1 MSDFYPVNNPNT
13 PKMYQTHLQINKQ
26 TQDNIRILDCTLRT
40 MSTAENLCNTKYKL
54 KKYNIDKKDVSLFKN
69 FEQIKDDFLMNIQ
82 CLNTMV
88 QLFKKRHK
96 SKKPIILPP
105 YDKGILKYDL
115 NMFRMIATAKNPELD
130 KYFND
135 FSNLIDGKNC
145 QLYSNNEM
153 LSSYKEEEKVDEKE
167 INKVA
172 QMIITQAEKQRKKF
186 ENAEVNYNMTGQ
198 ANLKEEEEDN
208 EE

>member
-1 MSDFYPVNNPNT
+1 MSNYA
-13 PKMYQTHLQINKQ
+13 QIYVDKQ
-26 TQDNIRILDCTLRT
+26 LQDNLRILDCMIRT
-40 MSTAENLCNTKYKL
+40 MSTVEYLCNIKYSDKKYK
-54 KKYNIDKKDVSLFKN
+54 IDKKNIYLFKN
-69 FEQIKDDFLMNIQ
+69 HEQIKDDFLLNIQ
-82 CLNTMV
+82 CLNSMIHIY
-88 QLFKKRHK
+88 KKRNK
-96 SKKPIILPP
+96 FEKPKILLPYNKIDLKKDLAMYRNIA
-105 YDKGILKYDL
+105 ILKE
-115 NMFRMIATAKNPELD
+115 PELD

-198 ANLKEEEEDN
+198 ANLKEKEDN
-208 EE
+208 EEYDDADVDPEK

>member
-1 MSDFYPVNNPNT
+1 MSNYA
-13 PKMYQTHLQINKQ
+13 QIYVDKQ
-26 TQDNIRILDCTLRT
+26 LQDNLRILDCMIRT
-40 MSTAENLCNTKYKL
+40 MSTVEYLCNIKYSDKKYK
-54 KKYNIDKKDVSLFKN
+54 IDKKNIYLFKN
-69 FEQIKDDFLMNIQ
+69 HEQIKDDFLLNIQ
-82 CLNTMV
+82 CLNSMIHIY
-88 QLFKKRHK
+88 KKRNK
-96 SKKPIILPP
+96 FEKPKILLPYNKIDLKKDLAMYRNIA
-105 YDKGILKYDL
+105 ILKE
-115 NMFRMIATAKNPELD
+115 PELD

-172 QMIITQAEKQRKKF
+172 QMMITQAEKQRKKF

-198 ANLKEEEEDN
+198 ANLKEEEDN
-208 EE
+208 EEYDDADVDPEK

>member
-1 MSDFYPVNNPNT
+1 MSNYA
-13 PKMYQTHLQINKQ
+13 QIYVDKQ
-26 TQDNIRILDCTLRT
+26 LQDNLRILDCMIRT
-40 MSTAENLCNTKYKL
+40 MSTAEYLCNIKYRDKKYK
-54 KKYNIDKKDVSLFKN
+54 IDKKNIYLFKN
-69 FEQIKDDFLMNIQ
+69 HEQIKDDFLLNIQ
-82 CLNTMV
+82 CLNSMIHIY
-88 QLFKKRHK
+88 KKRNK
-96 SKKPIILPP
+96 FAKPKILPP
-105 YDKGILKYDL
+105 YDEIDLKKDL
-115 NMFRMIATAKNPELD
+115 AMYRNIAISKEPELD

-172 QMIITQAEKQRKKF
+172 QMIITQSEKQRKKF

-198 ANLKEEEEDN
+198 ANLEEVDN
-208 EE
+208 EEYDDADADFKEPE

>member
-1 MSDFYPVNNPNT
+1 
-13 PKMYQTHLQINKQ
+13 MYR
-26 TQDNIRILDCTLRT
+26 NI
-40 MSTAENLCNTKYKL
+40 A
-54 KKYNIDKKDVSLFKN
+54 
-69 FEQIKDDFLMNIQ
+69 
-82 CLNTMV
+82 
-88 QLFKKRHK
+88 
-96 SKKPIILPP
+96 
-105 YDKGILKYDL
+105 ILKE
-115 NMFRMIATAKNPELD
+115 PELD

-172 QMIITQAEKQRKKF
+172 QMLITQAEKQRKKF

-198 ANLKEEEEDN
+198 ANLEEKEDN
-208 EE
+208 EEYDDADVDFKESE

>member
-1 MSDFYPVNNPNT
+1 MSNCVQ
-13 PKMYQTHLQINKQ
+13 MYVDKQ
-26 TQDNIRILDCTLRT
+26 LQDNLRILDCMIRT
-40 MSTAENLCNTKYKL
+40 MSTAEYLCNIKYSDKKYK
-54 KKYNIDKKDVSLFKN
+54 IDKKNIYLFKN
-69 FEQIKDDFLMNIQ
+69 HEQIKDDFLLNIQ
-82 CLNTMV
+82 CLNSMIHIY
-88 QLFKKRHK
+88 KKRNK
-96 SKKPIILPP
+96 FEKPKILLP
-105 YDKGILKYDL
+105 YNKIDLKEDLAMYRNIAILKE
-115 NMFRMIATAKNPELD
+115 PELD

-198 ANLKEEEEDN
+198 ANLKEEEDN
-208 EE
+208 EEYDDADVDFKEPE

>member
-1 MSDFYPVNNPNT
+1 MSNYA
-13 PKMYQTHLQINKQ
+13 QIYVDKQ
-26 TQDNIRILDCTLRT
+26 LQDNLRILDCMIRT
-40 MSTAENLCNTKYKL
+40 MSTVEYLCNIKYSDKKYK
-54 KKYNIDKKDVSLFKN
+54 IDKKNIYLFKN
-69 FEQIKDDFLMNIQ
+69 HEQIKDDFLLNIQ
-82 CLNTMV
+82 CLNSMIHIY
-88 QLFKKRHK
+88 KKRNK
-96 SKKPIILPP
+96 FEKPKILLPYNKIDLKKDLAMYRNIA
-105 YDKGILKYDL
+105 ILKE
-115 NMFRMIATAKNPELD
+115 PELD

-198 ANLKEEEEDN
+198 ANLEEKEDN
-208 EE
+208 EEYDDADVDPE

>member
-1 MSDFYPVNNPNT
+1 MSNYA
-13 PKMYQTHLQINKQ
+13 QIYVDKQ
-26 TQDNIRILDCTLRT
+26 LQDNLRILDCMIRT
-40 MSTAENLCNTKYKL
+40 MSTVEYLCNIKYSDKKYK
-54 KKYNIDKKDVSLFKN
+54 IDKKNIYLFKN
-69 FEQIKDDFLMNIQ
+69 HEQIKDDFLLNIQ
-82 CLNTMV
+82 CLNSMIHIY
-88 QLFKKRHK
+88 KKRNK
-96 SKKPIILPP
+96 FEKPKILLP
-105 YDKGILKYDL
+105 YNKIDLKEDLAMYRNIAILKE
-115 NMFRMIATAKNPELD
+115 PELD

-198 ANLKEEEEDN
+198 ANLEEEEDI
-208 EE
+208 EEYDDADVDPE

>member
-1 MSDFYPVNNPNT
+1 MIHIY
-13 PKMYQTHLQINKQ
+13 
-26 TQDNIRILDCTLRT
+26 
-40 MSTAENLCNTKYKL
+40 
-54 KKYNIDKKDVSLFKN
+54 
-69 FEQIKDDFLMNIQ
+69 
-82 CLNTMV
+82 
-88 QLFKKRHK
+88 KKRNK
-96 SKKPIILPP
+96 FEKPKILLP
-105 YDKGILKYDL
+105 YNKIDLKEDLTMYRNIAILKE
-115 NMFRMIATAKNPELD
+115 PELD

-198 ANLKEEEEDN
+198 ANLKEEEEEDN

>member
-1 MSDFYPVNNPNT
+1 MSNYA
-13 PKMYQTHLQINKQ
+13 QIYVDKQ
-26 TQDNIRILDCTLRT
+26 LQDNLRILDCMIRT
-40 MSTAENLCNTKYKL
+40 MSTAEYLCNIKYSDKKYK
-54 KKYNIDKKDVSLFKN
+54 IDKKNIYLFKN
-69 FEQIKDDFLMNIQ
+69 HEQIKDDFLLNIQ
-82 CLNTMV
+82 CLNSMIHIY
-88 QLFKKRHK
+88 KKRNK
-96 SKKPIILPP
+96 FEKPKILLPYNKIDLKKDLA
-105 YDKGILKYDL
+105 ILKE
-115 NMFRMIATAKNPELD
+115 PELD

-198 ANLKEEEEDN
+198 ANLEEKDN
-208 EE
+208 EEYDDADVEHE

>member
-105 YDKGILKYDL
+105 YDKRILKYDL

-135 FSNLIDGKNC
+135 FDNLIDGNNIEIYPEKDMITSSKNEE
-145 QLYSNNEM
+145 QVD
-153 LSSYKEEEKVDEKE
+153 EEK
-167 INKVA
+167 INNFA
-172 QMIITQAEKQRKKF
+172 ETIIAQAEKERKKL
-186 ENAEVNYNMTGQ
+186 ENAVEKYCMTGQ
-198 ANLKEEEEDN
+198 VNLKKDAN
-208 EE
+208 EG